1 MKKKLLSTLL
11 VLALVLALLPTGAAA
26 YGGIINDQPKPW
38 EIYEYDETYFNSWND
53 YWQYMYQNGY
63 IYYNGEW
70 IYVGSDYDTGYYDIT
85 YSYDYT
91 EGYVSGPSSS
101 DGGEWISFSVVPRNG
116 YEVDTVSVWSYG
128 SYETISS
135 TDSFWMP
142 YSDVTVYVT
151 FKQTDNVWDD
161 GLYDLTCSIDPWR
174 GATATF
180 TDVNGRAISSADAGE
195 SVTITVSAANG
206 YKNRLRVELRR
217 GLGL

>member
-101 DGGEWISFSVVPRNG
+101 DGGGGAALASWPGTATRWTPFPS
-116 YEVDTVSVWSYG
+116 
-128 SYETISS
+128 
-135 TDSFWMP
+135 
-142 YSDVTVYVT
+142 
-151 FKQTDNVWDD
+151 
-161 GLYDLTCSIDPWR
+161 
-174 GATATF
+174 GATAAM
-180 TDVNGRAISSADAGE
+180 RP
-195 SVTITVSAANG
+195 
-206 YKNRLRVELRR
+206 
-217 GLGL
+217 

>member
-26 YGGIINDQPKPW
+26 YGEIINDQPKPW
-38 EIYEYDETYFNSWND
+38 EIYEYDETYFDSWND

-128 SYETISS
+128 SNKTISS
-135 TDSFWMP
+135 TDSIWMP
-142 YSDVTVYVT
+142 YSAVTVYVSI
-151 FKQTDNVWDD
+151 KQPDTVWDA
-161 GLYDLTCSIDPWR
+161 GL
-174 GATATF
+174 
-180 TDVNGRAISSADAGE
+180 
-195 SVTITVSAANG
+195 
-206 YKNRLRVELRR
+206 
-217 GLGL
+217 

>member
-26 YGGIINDQPKPW
+26 LVINDQPKPW
-38 EIYEYDETYFNSWND
+38 EIYEYDKTYFNSWND

-174 GATATF
+174 GAPPRSPTSMDAPSPPPT
-180 TDVNGRAISSADAGE
+180 RARA
-195 SVTITVSAANG
+195 
-206 YKNRLRVELRR
+206 
-217 GLGL
+217 